1 MVLSQNADQE
11 LTGDVARLADR
22 LVAAIEAGDTAAVRE
37 CYAPGARIWHNFDQ
51 AEQDVDGNV
60 RTLQWMVGRLSDRR
74 YEVVRRVALPDGY
87 LQEHVL
93 RGTTSSGANLEMPA
107 CLIVTVD
114 DGRISVLREYLDTAQ
129 AAVLT
134 V

>member
-1 MVLSQNADQE
+1 VVTTDDAERE
-11 LTGDVARLADR
+11 LTGHIAELADR
-22 LVAAIEAGDTAAVRE
+22 LIAAIEAGDTDAVRA

-51 AEQDVDGNV
+51 AEQDVDANV

-74 YEVVRRVALPDGY
+74 YEIVRRVALPDGY

-93 RGTTSSGANLEMPA
+93 RGTTRSGATLEMPA
-107 CLIVTVD
+107 CLVVTVEG
-114 DGRISVLREYLDTAQ
+114 GRIAVLREYLDTAQ

-134 V
+134 A